1 MISPEG
7 EQVRSQ
13 IRHAV
18 APMLQAMMNLPVEQR
33 RAQLEAIM
41 SQVPLPAGV
50 EVEETVVG
58 GVPCEWV
65 RLSGAT
71 NRTSAGVIVYAH
83 AGWCTMGSPLT
94 DRSLTAALALMSGRS
109 VLSVN
114 YRLAP
119 EHPFPAALEDTLA
132 VYRALL
138 RAGTAPGSVLF
149 VGSSVGGGLSVAACV
164 ALRDAGDPLPAG
176 AVLLSA
182 VTDWAASGTSHTT
195 KVESDM
201 IDSPAVVTEMRD
213 LYLGER
219 DPRNPLASPLY
230 ADLRGLPPMLIQAGG
245 DEILLDDSVQL
256 AERARTAGVPVT
268 LYIGEGMWH
277 NWHMMAASM
286 PFPEGQ
292 VALDQIKDFTI
303 QFSANAVS

>member
-7 EQVRSQ
+7 EQVRNQ
-13 IRHAV
+13 VRYGV
-18 APMLQAMMNLPVEQR
+18 APMLEAMMNLPVEQR

-41 SQVPLPAGV
+41 SQVPLPPGV
-50 EVEETVVG
+50 ELEETVMG

-65 RLSGAT
+65 RVSGAA
-71 NRTSAGVIVYAH
+71 RRADAGVIVYVH

-138 RAGTAPGSVLF
+138 GAGTAPRSVLF

-182 VTDWAASGTSHTT
+182 VTDWAATGGSHTT
-195 KVESDM
+195 KVASDM
-201 IDSPAVVTEMRD
+201 IDSPAVVTEMRAC
-213 LYLGER
+213 YLGER

-230 ADLRGLPPMLIQAGG
+230 ADLRGLPPMLVQAGG
-245 DEILLDDSVQL
+245 DEILLDDSIQL
-256 AERARTAGVPVT
+256 AERARAAGVPVT

-292 VALDQIKDFTI
+292 VALDQIKDFAA
-303 QFSANAVS
+303 QFSAKAVS